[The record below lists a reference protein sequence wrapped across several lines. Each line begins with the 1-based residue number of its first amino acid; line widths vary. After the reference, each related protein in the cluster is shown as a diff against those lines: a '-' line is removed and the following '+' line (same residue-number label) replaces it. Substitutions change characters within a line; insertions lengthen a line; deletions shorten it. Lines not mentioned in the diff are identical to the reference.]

1 MKRLRGYIF
10 SREFLGERV
19 PQAVQNLVLRDYCQ
33 RIGAHYLLSASE
45 YAMHDC
51 HLILEQ
57 LLDELDGV
65 DGIVA
70 YSLFQLPADNVA
82 RTRVIQRILGAGKEL
97 HLALEGFS
105 INNVEQIQRI
115 GDTWR
120 VKQTLPDCPS
130 AEALSAYAGS
140 TIFSSKGSRCV
151 S

>member
-45 YAMHDC
+45 YAMQDC

-70 YSLFQLPADNVA
+70 YSLFQLPADHVA
-82 RTRVIQRILGAGKEL
+82 RARVITRILCAGKEL

-105 INNVEQIQRI
+105 INNEAQIQRI
-115 GDTWR
+115 DDTWR

-130 AEALSAYAGS
+130 VDALSAYAGG
-140 TIFSSKGSRCV
+140 TIFSSKGTPCAS
-151 S
+151 